1 MRRILKLE
9 NNGAFRIAPSL
20 KILSKN
26 NYSSSQNTTISN
38 CEPYFYILRIIMPSR
53 ILSNHRSILF
63 NYLLLPLQQIH
74 FWHSSNDPTAE
85 IPLALPFSSKKK
97 EKPLDLSYISL
108 PPPWTLIS
116 NLKQF
121 PISSWNR
128 SENQSTA
135 SSKWKKGEGGEK
147 LLPTIPNPLKPSSD
161 LLDLLAR
168 PPSTS
173 TGSVGIGP
181 WTQTFVDRGDPLQGI
196 GGEDP
201 EMDEEEEGSGWQ
213 WVASRTGTFAWK
225 SWQIGCRAT
234 TGSTIASQQQQRR
247 RRLFLFLNRLDRF
260 FSLPRLTGCLD
271 GLCVFACLAS
281 GCVLTRTRAEYM
293 GQPTASGHRNA
304 TLTHHTHSRHDR
316 AHHRLSRYL
325 GDDCGKERGWR
336 RGLGSCSVSAR
347 PTTSF
352 RGCLGSEVVRV
363 WIFNRLEFWEK
374 FLGEKKKPAPRGRG
388 HSILTFLSYYPTGPR
403 RSKPLSNFFPNAP
416 PCPIQRERSVFRPQ
430 TLSTRNKATRSLD
443 IVEHR
448 HRYANNFDRE
458 NR

>member
-1 MRRILKLE
+1 
-9 NNGAFRIAPSL
+9 
-20 KILSKN
+20 
-26 NYSSSQNTTISN
+26 
-38 CEPYFYILRIIMPSR
+38 MPSR

-74 FWHSSNDPTAE
+74 FWHSSNDPTVE

-97 EKPLDLSYISL
+97 RKTTRSVLYILTSPLNANFQSQ
-108 PPPWTLIS
+108 TIS
-116 NLKQF
+116 NFLLKSIRK
-121 PISSWNR
+121 PINCFL
-128 SENQSTA
+128 EV
-135 SSKWKKGEGGEK
+135 KKAGGGEK

-247 RRLFLFLNRLDRF
+247 RRRLFLFLNRLDRF
-260 FSLPRLTGCLD
+260 FSLTRLTGCLD
-271 GLCVFACLAS
+271 GLRVFACLAS
-281 GCVLTRTRAEYM
+281 GCVLTRTRRERAEYM

-325 GDDCGKERGWR
+325 GDGCGKERGWR

-352 RGCLGSEVVRV
+352 RGCLRSEVVRV

-374 FLGEKKKPAPRGRG
+374 FLEEKKKPAPRGRG

>member
-1 MRRILKLE
+1 M
-9 NNGAFRIAPSL
+9 
-20 KILSKN
+20 
-26 NYSSSQNTTISN
+26 
-38 CEPYFYILRIIMPSR
+38 
-53 ILSNHRSILF
+53 
-63 NYLLLPLQQIH
+63 
-74 FWHSSNDPTAE
+74 
-85 IPLALPFSSKKK
+85 
-97 EKPLDLSYISL
+97 
-108 PPPWTLIS
+108 
-116 NLKQF
+116 
-121 PISSWNR
+121 
-128 SENQSTA
+128 
-135 SSKWKKGEGGEK
+135 
-147 LLPTIPNPLKPSSD
+147 
-161 LLDLLAR
+161 
-168 PPSTS
+168 
-173 TGSVGIGP
+173 
-181 WTQTFVDRGDPLQGI
+181 
-196 GGEDP
+196 
-201 EMDEEEEGSGWQ
+201 
-213 WVASRTGTFAWK
+213 
-225 SWQIGCRAT
+225 
-234 TGSTIASQQQQRR
+234 
-247 RRLFLFLNRLDRF
+247 
-260 FSLPRLTGCLD
+260 
-271 GLCVFACLAS
+271 FACLAS
-281 GCVLTRTRAEYM
+281 GCVLTRTRRERAEYM

-325 GDDCGKERGWR
+325 GGGCGKERGWR

-352 RGCLGSEVVRV
+352 RGCLRSEVVRV

>member
-1 MRRILKLE
+1 
-9 NNGAFRIAPSL
+9 
-20 KILSKN
+20 
-26 NYSSSQNTTISN
+26 
-38 CEPYFYILRIIMPSR
+38 MPSR

-97 EKPLDLSYISL
+97 RKTTRSILYILTS
-108 PPPWTLIS
+108 PWTLIS

-135 SSKWKKGEGGEK
+135 SSKWKKRERGEK

-247 RRLFLFLNRLDRF
+247 RRRLFLFLNRLDRF

-271 GLCVFACLAS
+271 GLRVFACLAS
-281 GCVLTRTRAEYM
+281 GCVLTRTRRERAEYM

-325 GDDCGKERGWR
+325 GDGCGKERGWR
-336 RGLGSCSVSAR
+336 RGLDSCSVSAR

-352 RGCLGSEVVRV
+352 RGCLRSEVVRV

-430 TLSTRNKATRSLD
+430 TLSTRNKATWSLD

>member
-1 MRRILKLE
+1 
-9 NNGAFRIAPSL
+9 
-20 KILSKN
+20 
-26 NYSSSQNTTISN
+26 
-38 CEPYFYILRIIMPSR
+38 MPSR

-74 FWHSSNDPTAE
+74 FWHGSNDPTVE
-85 IPLALPFSSKKK
+85 IPFSSKKK
-97 EKPLDLSYISL
+97 RKTTRSVLYILTS
-108 PPPWTLIS
+108 PWTLIS

-135 SSKWKKGEGGEK
+135 SSKWKKRDRGEK

-247 RRLFLFLNRLDRF
+247 RRRLFLFLNRLDRF

-271 GLCVFACLAS
+271 GLRVFACLAS
-281 GCVLTRTRAEYM
+281 GCVLTRTRRERAEYM

-325 GDDCGKERGWR
+325 GDGCEKERGWR

-352 RGCLGSEVVRV
+352 RGCLRSEVVRV
-363 WIFNRLEFWEK
+363 WIFNRLEFWK
-374 FLGEKKKPAPRGRG
+374 VSRGEKETGATWQGP
-388 HSILTFLSYYPTGPR
+388 LDSYVPVL
-403 RSKPLSNFFPNAP
+403 LSNGSPTF
-416 PCPIQRERSVFRPQ
+416 
-430 TLSTRNKATRSLD
+430 
-443 IVEHR
+443 
-448 HRYANNFDRE
+448 
-458 NR
+458 

>member
-20 KILSKN
+20 KVLSKN
-26 NYSSSQNTTISN
+26 NYSSPQNTTISN
-38 CEPYFYILRIIMPSR
+38 CEPCFYISSHFTNHYAIPNFIKPSINPFQLSPPPPSTNSFLTQFERSHGRNPSR
-53 ILSNHRSILF
+53 VTFLIEKKRKTTRSIL
-63 NYLLLPLQQIH
+63 
-74 FWHSSNDPTAE
+74 
-85 IPLALPFSSKKK
+85 
-97 EKPLDLSYISL
+97 YILTS
-108 PPPWTLIS
+108 PWTLIS

-135 SSKWKKGEGGEK
+135 SSKWKKRERGEK

-247 RRLFLFLNRLDRF
+247 RRRLFLFLNRLDRF
-260 FSLPRLTGCLD
+260 FSLAYWLPRWFV
-271 GLCVFACLAS
+271 CV
-281 GCVLTRTRAEYM
+281 CVPRFRLRPHQDTTRTGRVYGPAHCIWSQKCHTDAPHALPPRSRTPPAIEISGGWLWKGM
-293 GQPTASGHRNA
+293 GLEKGFGFLFRVCASDNKLA
-304 TLTHHTHSRHDR
+304 
-316 AHHRLSRYL
+316 RLFEIR
-325 GDDCGKERGWR
+325 
-336 RGLGSCSVSAR
+336 SCS
-347 PTTSF
+347 
-352 RGCLGSEVVRV
+352 
-363 WIFNRLEFWEK
+363 
-374 FLGEKKKPAPRGRG
+374 
-388 HSILTFLSYYPTGPR
+388 
-403 RSKPLSNFFPNAP
+403 RS
-416 PCPIQRERSVFRPQ
+416 
-430 TLSTRNKATRSLD
+430 SLD
-443 IVEHR
+443 I
-448 HRYANNFDRE
+448 
-458 NR
+458 

>member
-1 MRRILKLE
+1 MFLHLVTFYE
-9 NNGAFRIAPSL
+9 SL
-20 KILSKN
+20 CHPEFYQTIDQSFSII
-26 NYSSSQNTTISN
+26 SSSPFNKFISDTVRTIPRSKS
-38 CEPYFYILRIIMPSR
+38 LSR
-53 ILSNHRSILF
+53 YLSHR
-63 NYLLLPLQQIH
+63 
-74 FWHSSNDPTAE
+74 
-85 IPLALPFSSKKK
+85 KKK
-97 EKPLDLSYISL
+97 EKPLDPSYISL

-128 SENQSTA
+128 SENQSTT
-135 SSKWKKGEGGEK
+135 SSKWKKRERGEK
-147 LLPTIPNPLKPSSD
+147 LLSTIPNPLKPSSD

-234 TGSTIASQQQQRR
+234 TGSTIASQRQQRRR

-281 GCVLTRTRAEYM
+281 GCVLTRTRRERAEYM

-325 GDDCGKERGWR
+325 GDGCGKERGWR

-352 RGCLGSEVVRV
+352 RGCLRSEVVRV

-374 FLGEKKKPAPRGRG
+374 FLEEKKKPAPRGRG

>member
-1 MRRILKLE
+1 
-9 NNGAFRIAPSL
+9 
-20 KILSKN
+20 
-26 NYSSSQNTTISN
+26 
-38 CEPYFYILRIIMPSR
+38 MPSR

-74 FWHSSNDPTAE
+74 FWHSSNDPTVE
-85 IPLALPFSSKKK
+85 IPFALAFSSKKK
-97 EKPLDLSYISL
+97 RKTTRSVLYILTS
-108 PPPWTLIS
+108 PWTLIS

-135 SSKWKKGEGGEK
+135 SSKWKKRERGEK

-247 RRLFLFLNRLDRF
+247 RRRLFLFLNRLDRF

-271 GLCVFACLAS
+271 GLRVFACLAS
-281 GCVLTRTRAEYM
+281 GCVLTRTRRERAEYM

-325 GDDCGKERGWR
+325 GDGCGKERGWR
-336 RGLGSCSVSAR
+336 RGLDSCSVSAR

-352 RGCLGSEVVRV
+352 RGCLRSEVVRV

-430 TLSTRNKATRSLD
+430 TLSTRNKATWSLD

>member
-1 MRRILKLE
+1 
-9 NNGAFRIAPSL
+9 
-20 KILSKN
+20 
-26 NYSSSQNTTISN
+26 
-38 CEPYFYILRIIMPSR
+38 MPSR

-97 EKPLDLSYISL
+97 RKTTRSILYILTSPLNANFQSQ
-108 PPPWTLIS
+108 TIS
-116 NLKQF
+116 NFLLKSIRK
-121 PISSWNR
+121 PINCFL
-128 SENQSTA
+128 EV
-135 SSKWKKGEGGEK
+135 KKAGGGEK

-247 RRLFLFLNRLDRF
+247 RRRLFLFLNRLDRF

-271 GLCVFACLAS
+271 GLRVFACLPS
-281 GCVLTRTRAEYM
+281 GCVLTRTRRERAEYM

-325 GDDCGKERGWR
+325 GDGCGKERGWR

-352 RGCLGSEVVRV
+352 RGCLRSEVVRV

-374 FLGEKKKPAPRGRG
+374 ILGEKKKPAPRGRG

>member
-26 NYSSSQNTTISN
+26 NYSSPQN
-38 CEPYFYILRIIMPSR
+38 CEPYFYISSHFTNHYAIPNFIKPS
-53 ILSNHRSILF
+53 INPFQLSPPPPSTNSFLTRFERSHGRNPFLIEKKKKNHSIHPI
-63 NYLLLPLQQIH
+63 YPYLPLNANFQSQ
-74 FWHSSNDPTAE
+74 T
-85 IPLALPFSSKKK
+85 
-97 EKPLDLSYISL
+97 
-108 PPPWTLIS
+108 IS
-116 NLKQF
+116 NFLLKSIRK
-121 PISSWNR
+121 PINCFL
-128 SENQSTA
+128 EV
-135 SSKWKKGEGGEK
+135 KKAGGGEK

-247 RRLFLFLNRLDRF
+247 RRRLFLFLNRLDRF

-281 GCVLTRTRAEYM
+281 GCVLTRTRRERAEYM

-325 GDDCGKERGWR
+325 GDGCGKERGWR
-336 RGLGSCSVSAR
+336 RGLGFCSVSAR

-352 RGCLGSEVVRV
+352 RGCLRSEVVRV

-374 FLGEKKKPAPRGRG
+374 ILGEKKKPAPRGRG

-416 PCPIQRERSVFRPQ
+416 PCPIQWERSVFRPQ